1 MMKMKMYLM
10 REMYLTA
17 RRQTRTDPQ
26 MMPESLGFSQY
37 SREFIWLELSHILVN
52 GCRSSE

>member
-1 MMKMKMYLM
+1 MMMMKMYLM

-26 MMPESLGFSQY
+26 MMPESLGWSQY
-37 SREFIWLELSHILVN
+37 RREFI
-52 GCRSSE
+52 

>member
-1 MMKMKMYLM
+1 M

-17 RRQTRTDPQ
+17 RRHTRTEPQ

-37 SREFIWLELSHILVN
+37 SREFIWLELSHILVD

>member
-1 MMKMKMYLM
+1 MKMKMYLM

-37 SREFIWLELSHILVN
+37 SREFIWLELSHILVD